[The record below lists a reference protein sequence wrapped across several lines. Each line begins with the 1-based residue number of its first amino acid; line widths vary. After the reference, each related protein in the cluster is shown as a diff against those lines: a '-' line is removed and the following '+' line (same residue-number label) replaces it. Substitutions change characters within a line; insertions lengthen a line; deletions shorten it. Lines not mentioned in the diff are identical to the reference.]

1 VYVGLR
7 QLELTREGQITDR
20 FLRAVEQLGSDKPD
34 VRFGGI
40 YALER
45 IAKDSPSD
53 RAAIT
58 EVLSAF
64 VRRCL
69 PGSEARDD
77 YILPLPFRAPDA
89 QAALT
94 VLCRSPL
101 SDARIAPGARRLDL
115 SRTDLRRADLHRANL
130 LSANL
135 WAARLEGADLR
146 EANLRGAMLESAN
159 FGTFQA
165 RNPAYQRGTD
175 LTGADLTGAS
185 LNHSVDFDIAVK
197 DGAIGLA

>member
-1 VYVGLR
+1 MKNGCW
-7 QLELTREGQITDR
+7 
-20 FLRAVEQLGSDKPD
+20 
-34 VRFGGI
+34 
-40 YALER
+40 
-45 IAKDSPSD
+45 

-77 YILPLPFRAPDA
+77 YILPLPFRVPDA

-101 SDARIAPGARRLDL
+101 SDERSAADAHRLDL
-115 SRTDLRRADLHRANL
+115 SRTDLRRADLQQGHL
-130 LSANL
+130 QGANL
-135 WAARLEGADLR
+135 WNARLEGADMR
-146 EANLRGAMLESAN
+146 GANLRGAMLERAN

-175 LTGADLTGAS
+175 LRGADLTGA
-185 LNHSVDFDIAVK
+185 
-197 DGAIGLA
+197 